1 MPAPQ
6 PLSDPQPEATS
17 TDLALDARIVLGEQQ
32 FVDIPVRLR
41 YCEDDPYAVALEF
54 LGQAAEAGVW
64 QFSRDL
70 LWDGLQQPAGLGDVR
85 IWPPC
90 SCHGRTSL
98 RIMLQGEDGSV
109 LLDLPARQIRRWL
122 RRDAFALVPPGTES
136 TLIDWDAE
144 LHSLTG

>member
-1 MPAPQ
+1 MPATH
-6 PLSDPQPEATS
+6 PLSEPQPEATS
-17 TDLALDARIVLGEQQ
+17 TDLDVDARIVLGEQQ
-32 FVDIPVRLR
+32 SVEVPVRLA

-64 QFSRDL
+64 RFARGL
-70 LWDGLQQPAGLGDVR
+70 LWDGLQKPSGLGDVR

-90 SCHGRTSL
+90 PCHGRTSL

-109 LLDLPARQIRRWL
+109 LLDLPARQVRRWL
-122 RRDAFALVPPGTES
+122 RRDTFALVPPGAEAA
-136 TLIDWDAE
+136 LIDWDAE